1 MNPVFRGALIG
12 VTLIASAAAPRGSS
26 GPLVPVA
33 GPSRGA
39 RGNATSLRPPSSAE
53 PRPLKL
59 DSILRMMEARAPF
72 RADRRP
78 PPTRFASGSTTTPAA
93 PPSPRPQ
100 LLLQGI
106 IWGDEPAIV
115 LDGLPGGTPQHL
127 LYRGDSVAGLR
138 VVRITTSTAVVKGL
152 DTTWVLSLRSHDR

>member
-12 VTLIASAAAPRGSS
+12 VTLIASAVAPPGSS

-39 RGNATSLRPPSSAE
+39 RGNDTSLRPPSSAE
-53 PRPLKL
+53 PRP
-59 DSILRMMEARAPF
+59 
-72 RADRRP
+72 
-78 PPTRFASGSTTTPAA
+78 PPTRFASGPTTTPAA